1 MLRIFHTPPS
11 RSVRIVW
18 LAEEMRIPY
27 EAIAV
32 SFGPGDKPAGFVE
45 ASPLGQL
52 PAITDGDVSM
62 IESVAIMQYLLAK
75 YGPTELAVAPTEKDF
90 AAYLQFL
97 EFGESGLCAIGNA
110 FVATRFQ
117 APEDAKKNWTLDYVV
132 SAINKRMK
140 VVQARLD
147 AGRDYMAAG
156 RFTAAD
162 ISVGWGVGIAK
173 YFGIVTELAPSIE
186 AYLQRVT
193 SRPAYIKAAG
203 K

>member
-1 MLRIFHTPPS
+1 MLKIYHTPPS
-11 RSVRIVW
+11 RSVRVVW

-27 EAIAV
+27 EAVAV
-32 SFGPGDKPAGFVE
+32 PFRGERPEGFVE

-52 PAITDGDVSM
+52 PAIVDGDVSM
-62 IESVAIMQYLLAK
+62 VESVAIMQYLMAK
-75 YGPTELAVAPTEKDF
+75 HGPTELAVAPSEKDF
-90 AAYLQFL
+90 APYLQFL

-117 APEDAKKNWTLDYVV
+117 APEDAKQNWTLDYVV
-132 SAINKRMK
+132 SAINKRMTL
-140 VVQARLD
+140 VQARLD
-147 AGRDYMAAG
+147 AGHDYMAAG

-173 YFGIVTELAPSIE
+173 YFGIVSEFAPSVA
-186 AYLQRVT
+186 AYVERVT
-193 SRPAYIKAAG
+193 SRPAYQKAAG

>member
-1 MLRIFHTPPS
+1 MLKIFHTPPS
-11 RSVRIVW
+11 RSVRVVW
-18 LAEEMRIPY
+18 LAEEMRLPY

-32 SFGPGDKPAGFVE
+32 PFGGERPAGFVE

-52 PAITDGDVSM
+52 PAITDGDVNM
-62 IESVAIMQYLLAK
+62 IESVAIMQYLMAK

-90 AAYLQFL
+90 APYLQFL

-117 APEDAKKNWTLDYVV
+117 APEDKRDNWTLNYVV
-132 SAINKRMK
+132 SAVNKRMK
-140 VVQARLD
+140 LVQARLD
-147 AGRDYMAAG
+147 AGNEFMAAG

-162 ISVGWGVGIAK
+162 ISVGWGCGIAK
-173 YFGIVTELAPSIE
+173 YFGIVTEFAPSVA
-186 AYLQRVT
+186 AYVERVT
-193 SRPAYIKAAG
+193 SRPAYIKASG

>member
-1 MLRIFHTPPS
+1 MLKIFHTPPS
-11 RSVRIVW
+11 RSVRVVW
-18 LAEEMRIPY
+18 LAEEMAIPY

-32 SFGPGDKPAGFVE
+32 PFRGERPAGFEE

-52 PAITDGDVSM
+52 PAITDGDVHM
-62 IESVAIMQYLLAK
+62 IESVAIMQYLMAK
-75 YGPTELAVAPTEKDF
+75 HGPTELAVAPSEKDF
-90 AAYLQFL
+90 APYLQFL

-117 APEDAKKNWTLDYVV
+117 APEDKRDNWTRDYVV

-140 VVQARLD
+140 LIEARLE
-147 AGRDYMAAG
+147 AGNEYMAAG

-162 ISVGWGVGIAK
+162 ISVGWGCGIAK
-173 YFGIVTELAPSIE
+173 YFGIVAGLAPSVD
-186 AYLQRVT
+186 AYVQRLT

>member
-1 MLRIFHTPPS
+1 MLKIFHTPPS
-11 RSVRIVW
+11 RSVRVVW

-27 EAIAV
+27 EAV
-32 SFGPGDKPAGFVE
+32 TVPFGGERPAGFVE

-52 PAITDGDVSM
+52 PAITDGEVNM
-62 IESVAIMQYLLAK
+62 IESVAIMQYLMAK
-75 YGPTELAVAPTEKDF
+75 YGPTELAVGPTEKDF
-90 AAYLQFL
+90 APYLQFL

-117 APEDAKKNWTLDYVV
+117 APDEAKKNWTLDYVV

-140 VVQARLD
+140 LVQARLES
-147 AGRDYMAAG
+147 GNDYMAAG

-162 ISVGWGVGIAK
+162 ISVAWGVGIAK
-173 YFGIVTELAPSIE
+173 YFGIVTELAPSVE
-186 AYLQRVT
+186 AYAERVT
-193 SRPAYIKAAG
+193 ARPAYVKASA